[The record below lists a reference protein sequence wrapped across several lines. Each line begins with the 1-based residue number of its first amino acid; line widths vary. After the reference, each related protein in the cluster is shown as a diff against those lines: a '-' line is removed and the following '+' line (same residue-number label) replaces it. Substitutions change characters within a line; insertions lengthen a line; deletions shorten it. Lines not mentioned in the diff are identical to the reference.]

1 MAAIIWTFGAQKKGF
16 AVDKTKRTFSPDT
29 RGPELAADV
38 TWFHVFRSMIEGGDV
53 AAMGPHAFTV
63 YAVVKAHTHFSSGA
77 AFPSVD
83 TIAEKAGVSVRQVKR
98 ELKTLQALGYL
109 GVRKVGRANHYAL
122 REKVEV
128 MDSAGRPAAVAT
140 WDYLPAGV
148 GAAVAE
154 LKHVLMSGDL
164 GGARVVNIERLTV
177 NVAAAGGVVVNVEAA
192 RMPDELRQKLA
203 DFAASIG
210 ASAAPVRRK
219 REAE

>member
-1 MAAIIWTFGAQKKGF
+1 MDKG
-16 AVDKTKRTFSPDT
+16 KRPISLDT

-53 AAMGPHAFTV
+53 ARMGPHAFTV

-77 AFPSVD
+77 AFPSVEL
-83 TIAEKAGVSVRQVKR
+83 IAEKSGVSVRQVKR

-109 GVRKVGRANHYAL
+109 GVQKVGRSNHYAL

-154 LKHVLMSGDL
+154 LKNVLMSGDL
-164 GGARVVNIERLTV
+164 GAARVVNIERLTV
-177 NVAAAGGVVVNVEAA
+177 NVAAAGGLLVNVEGSK
-192 RMPDELRQKLA
+192 MPDALRQKLA

-210 ASAAPVRRK
+210 ASTAPVRRK
-219 REAE
+219 GRPE

>member
-1 MAAIIWTFGAQKKGF
+1 MDKG
-16 AVDKTKRTFSPDT
+16 KRPISLDT

-53 AAMGPHAFTV
+53 ARMGPHAFTV
-63 YAVVKAHTHFSSGA
+63 YAVVKAHAHFSTGA
-77 AFPSVD
+77 AFPSVEL
-83 TIAEKAGVSVRQVKR
+83 IAEKSGVSVRQVKR
-98 ELKTLQALGYL
+98 ELQTLQALGYL

-128 MDSAGRPAAVAT
+128 MDEAGRPAAVAT

-177 NVAAAGGVVVNVEAA
+177 NLATAGGMVLNVEGS
-192 RMPDELRQKLA
+192 RMPEDLRRKLDE
-203 DFAASIG
+203 FAASIG
-210 ASAAPVRRK
+210 ASTAPVRRK
-219 REAE
+219 GRPE